1 MYVIILMI
9 IHEDLV
15 MMWFL
20 PLSSIL
26 LLSPTLL
33 LSSTLLVRELPH
45 ITSSASNGGGR
56 GSRAVTKMMTLLFKL
71 IE

>member
-1 MYVIILMI
+1 MKILDNTEVIILMI

-15 MMWFL
+15 TMWFL
-20 PLSSIL
+20 PLSS
-26 LLSPTLL
+26 
-33 LSSTLLVRELPH
+33 TLLVRGLPH